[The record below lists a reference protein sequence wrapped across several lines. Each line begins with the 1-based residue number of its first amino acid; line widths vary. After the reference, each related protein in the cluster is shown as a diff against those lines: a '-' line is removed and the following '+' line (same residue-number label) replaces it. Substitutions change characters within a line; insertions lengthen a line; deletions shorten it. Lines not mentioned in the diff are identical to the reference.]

1 MVIVGYLCQAVL
13 VATSGAVLYWIA
25 KEWRES
31 SMPEEH
37 ERKRLRILS
46 MAIRKER

>member
-1 MVIVGYLCQAVL
+1 MTALTIICQAAL
-13 VATSGAVLYWIA
+13 VAVSGLVLYWLA

-37 ERKRLRILS
+37 ERRRLKILS